1 MNMTIFD
8 LLQTDAAMLESL
20 QKKGWIANDASAEM
34 GDAFAALFAAMQAEN
49 GAALENAL
57 PEELEALVAETEG
70 SYNAVLEGL
79 QEHPEWMAA
88 LPQNVQTLLQS
99 LPLED
104 EAAESLEAPEE
115 ADDVSKKVET
125 AASEVDATAVVE
137 AQQKTKAEVAVT
149 AAAPVGKATTA
160 VSNPTASAASASET
174 EGVGQNENQSPLPHT
189 AQASSGV
196 ASMKKSTDKAAQ
208 VMPKEDMAEQSA
220 TQNTSVHSSPETDAS
235 RNMHSVA
242 ETETTAKATT
252 AQQVETQ
259 NTVAPARQATVSVVQ
274 AATQAEPEPATV
286 KKTNSLPLSNTEV
299 VVEEGAAEGT
309 PVEKPSSSVELLT
322 QLASR
327 AVVQPRA
334 NSVVSQHGHA
344 ESGEED
350 ATTSDWKTAGV
361 EKTAAQSTDISSSS
375 EARLDV
381 NMTATAASTKA
392 SELPA
397 ETSQPQSA
405 ELDTVSVQTVKH
417 VRYLV
422 SKGGKTVTVR
432 LVPESLG
439 ELRMEVHSNGQDM
452 TVRLV
457 SSNPVVRDT
466 LEAQTQG
473 LRDALSREGIDVS
486 RVEVSTS
493 MNQQSPHSDGQ
504 SNQQLAQDFKEASSQ
519 RTWAMQRSYQQRSQ
533 QAPIQMSQ
541 RTHTHQGALNL
552 FA

>member
-20 QKKGWIANDASAEM
+20 KKKGWIANDASAEM

-70 SYNAVLEGL
+70 SYDAILESL

-137 AQQKTKAEVAVT
+137 AQQETEAEVAV
-149 AAAPVGKATTA
+149 AATAPVGKKTRV
-160 VSNPTASAASASET
+160 VSNATASASFASQAED
-174 EGVGQNENQSPLPHT
+174 VGQGETQSPLPHT
-189 AQASSGV
+189 EQTSSDA

-220 TQNTSVHSSPETDAS
+220 AQNTSVHSSAQTD
-235 RNMHSVA
+235 SVA
-242 ETETTAKATT
+242 DAETAPSVVTT
-252 AQQVETQ
+252 QQVETQ
-259 NTVAPARQATVSVVQ
+259 NTVAPARQATASVVQ
-274 AATQAEPEPATV
+274 AATQAESEPATV

-299 VVEEGAAEGT
+299 VVEEAAAEGT

-350 ATTSDWKTAGV
+350 ATTSDWKTAGL
-361 EKTAAQSTDISSSS
+361 EKTAAQSTDMSSSS
-375 EARLDV
+375 EARMDV
-381 NMTATAASTKA
+381 NMTAAAASTKA

-519 RTWAMQRSYQQRSQ
+519 RTWAMQRSYQQRTQ

-541 RTHTHQGALNL
+541 RTHMHQGALNL

>member
-20 QKKGWIANDASAEM
+20 KKKGWIANDASAEM

-70 SYNAVLEGL
+70 SYDAVLESL

-137 AQQKTKAEVAVT
+137 AQQETEAEVAV
-149 AAAPVGKATTA
+149 AATAPVGKETRV
-160 VSNPTASAASASET
+160 VSNATASASSASQT
-174 EGVGQNENQSPLPHT
+174 EDVGQVETQSPLPHT
-189 AQASSGV
+189 EQTSSDA

-220 TQNTSVHSSPETDAS
+220 AQNTSVHSSAQTD
-235 RNMHSVA
+235 SVA
-242 ETETTAKATT
+242 DAETAPKVVTT
-252 AQQVETQ
+252 QQVETQ
-259 NTVAPARQATVSVVQ
+259 NTVAPARQATASVVQ
-274 AATQAEPEPATV
+274 AATQAESEPATV

-299 VVEEGAAEGT
+299 VVEEAAAEGT

-334 NSVVSQHGHA
+334 NSVLSQHGHA

-350 ATTSDWKTAGV
+350 ATTSDWKTAGL
-361 EKTAAQSTDISSSS
+361 EKTAAQSTDMSSSS
-375 EARLDV
+375 EARMDV
-381 NMTATAASTKA
+381 NMTAAAASTKA

-457 SSNPVVRDT
+457 SSNPVVRET

-519 RTWAMQRSYQQRSQ
+519 RTWAMQRSYQQRTQ

-541 RTHTHQGALNL
+541 RTHMHQGALNL